1 MTMATMNLE
10 TAPPQRTVERVRD
23 LRDLACIF
31 EPHVNVALLARS
43 LPPELAPDVAVFVGT
58 RAPNIV
64 QTVAANEASSEWL
77 STELS
82 EMGELRAD
90 AARWIEVMADLTG
103 ASRIG
108 VRLTRADT
116 AMCPRFHV
124 DFVGLRLVTTY
135 SGPGTEFL
143 DGAEVLRQESPRPGG
158 APNLEVRSRDAIQ
171 AAGVGD
177 VVLLKGE
184 GWPGNEGRG
193 AVHRSPF
200 TTASHPRL
208 LLTLDALS

>member
-1 MTMATMNLE
+1 MTMTTVNLN
-10 TAPPQRTVERVRD
+10 TAPTRGSIERVRA

-31 EPHVNVALLARS
+31 EPHVNVALLTRA
-43 LPPELAPDVAVFVGT
+43 LPPDVAADVSTFVGT
-58 RAPNIV
+58 QAASVVTRVDSDAPSADWLASELAEL
-64 QTVAANEASSEWL
+64 AA
-77 STELS
+77 
-82 EMGELRAD
+82 LRAD
-90 AARWIEVMADLTG
+90 VARWIEVVSDLTG
-103 ASRIG
+103 AGSIG
-108 VRLTRADT
+108 VRLTRTDT

-135 SGPGTEFL
+135 QGPGTELL
-143 DGAEVLRQESPRPGG
+143 DAGDVARQDSPRPGG
-158 APNLEVRSRDAIQ
+158 APSLTVHSRAAIQ
-171 AAGVGD
+171 TAGVGD

-208 LLTLDALS
+208 LLTLDAIG